1 MQIIQHRR
9 TEYIIKEKII
19 TRCYPHNMKK
29 RLFHYRHE
37 SLMRHI
43 FICIMLAGISTSLPV
58 YSDATHSAAATLV
71 ALNSISNSSATNNKT
86 TNSTLTTPLSKNT
99 LNRKKVLIEESRG
112 LSAFFIFGIAI
123 NIVMAITFGW
133 WFVGQWRQSK
143 K

>member
-9 TEYIIKEKII
+9 EKYIIKENFI
-19 TRCYPHNMKK
+19 TRCYPHRMKK
-29 RLFHYRHE
+29 RQFHNRHE
-37 SLMRHI
+37 SLMRDI
-43 FICIMLAGISTSLPV
+43 FICIMLTGLSISFPT
-58 YSDATHSAAATLV
+58 YSEPTHSATATPIE
-71 ALNSISNSSATNNKT
+71 LNSTS
-86 TNSTLTTPLSKNT
+86 TNSTLTIPLSKNT
-99 LNRKKVLIEESRG
+99 HNRKKVLIEESRG